1 MQERLVREV
10 TVVFKRKTCRW
21 VTNNVWELA
30 VVNYTRE
37 TGERGYRVFK
47 RKNLPLGYDYNVW
60 ELVRGNTFPFASK
73 DVRLEGHQ
81 RNPLELDILS
91 VWV

>member
-1 MQERLVREV
+1 VQERLVREV

-47 RKNLPLGYDYNVW
+47 RKNLPLVTYGSWLEVTRS
-60 ELVRGNTFPFASK
+60 LLPAKTFGLKVISATLSSLTFSPF
-73 DVRLEGHQ
+73 GF
-81 RNPLELDILS
+81 N
-91 VWV
+91 